1 MLEPIALNQRGVRL
15 FCGRLY
21 NHDYLWFSANEISGV
36 SMALPVIHNY
46 ALCYAFWNRFYAAYL
61 GSTPNYQ
68 EDLANMSLYA
78 TPADSVEAER
88 TRITYNAMD
97 DRTMRTDT
105 GPDVNTPKLG
115 SRVYLNSI
123 YEDRSLSN
131 PSQGYIFYAFT
142 RNEFSPPGVARLGKK
157 RCPVRIRWDELVR
170 PLARLEELAKPTH
183 LLNPLDIGPDAII
196 DRYEPIIIPPHLL
209 LRNAIVAND
218 WFIISGRHCVQLPQR
233 VRTWLEAC

>member
-1 MLEPIALNQRGVRL
+1 MPEPIALNKRGIHL

-36 SMALPVIHNY
+36 SMASPALHNY
-46 ALCYAFWNRFYAAYL
+46 ALCYALWDHFYAAYV

-68 EDLANMSLYA
+68 EDLASMSLYA
-78 TPADSVEAER
+78 TPGEAVEAER

-115 SRVYLNSI
+115 SRVFLNPI
-123 YEDRSLSN
+123 YEDKYIPN

-142 RNEFSPPGVARLGKK
+142 RNEVSPPGVTRLGKK
-157 RCPVRIRWDELVR
+157 RSPVRIRWDELIK
-170 PLARLEELAKPTH
+170 PLARLEEQARPTH
-183 LLNPLDIGPDAII
+183 PVNPLDIGPDARI

-209 LRNAIVAND
+209 LRNATIAND
-218 WFIISGRHCVQLPQR
+218 WFIIRGHHCIQLPQR
-233 VRTWLEAC
+233 VRNWLEV